1 VRCEP
6 EVTYEE
12 IRFSLN
18 HRLNRS
24 RVNRFLHATT
34 GNDNDSP
41 VNDRSIANPVE
52 KEELELGKSKSVQD
66 AGLS

>member
-1 VRCEP
+1 MGREAQI
-6 EVTYEE
+6 TYEE
-12 IRFSLN
+12 ICFVLN

-24 RVNRFLHATT
+24 GADQFLHTTT

-41 VNDRSIANPVE
+41 GDDRSIANPVE
-52 KEELELGKSKSVQD
+52 KEEREPGKQKSVQD

>member
-1 VRCEP
+1 MRCEP

-41 VNDRSIANPVE
+41 GNDRSIANPVE
-52 KEELELGKSKSVQD
+52 KEELELGK
-66 AGLS
+66 